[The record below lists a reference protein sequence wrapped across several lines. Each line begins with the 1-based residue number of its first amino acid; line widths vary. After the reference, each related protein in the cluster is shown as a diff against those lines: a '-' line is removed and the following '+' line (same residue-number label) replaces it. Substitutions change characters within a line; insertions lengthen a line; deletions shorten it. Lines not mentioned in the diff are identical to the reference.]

1 MTSRTSAASLSERS
15 TCKDRSV
22 SCEIWATNGMCR
34 ESPDMEA
41 FMSQRCPFA
50 CDMCGSSKKRDILK
64 RGAIAELRLKAG
76 ANDDAAIDEAKRSQ
90 EERKMSCQDFSSKCE
105 VFAMDGLCSDSETGP
120 LMAKTCPY
128 ACDRCKREVIEEVTK
143 KEAATAEKEGEVA
156 LETEAKKREE
166 GSMEAARPLSL
177 LAREEEESAKEA
189 VKKEE
194 EAAKKEEEA
203 AKKEEEAA
211 IQEKVEAAIA
221 AAKKEAAREAA
232 REAAK
237 KEVEAAM
244 AV

>member
-50 CDMCGSSKKRDILK
+50 CDMCGSSKKRDFLK
-64 RGAIAELRLKAG
+64 R
-76 ANDDAAIDEAKRSQ
+76 AAIDEAKRSQ